1 MKKTGKAAAI
11 LTVLISA
18 SLLIFGC
25 GKKAEEYVF
34 DDTKEDVDKVASEYG
49 VEETEKAEPDTD
61 TESADEKKQPEPPKK
76 EDPKAEEKEQPP
88 KDGPVSKEVLAQI
101 EKDLNSASCNGFL
114 QCEYSKP
121 SDIFWDEV
129 LYNGCDISKS
139 ELGAKEKE
147 LYIAAGGNKEPL
159 GSLFVFKKS
168 DVADFA
174 KRMTGEDYAKA
185 AHPLTWIYLE
195 KPGLYV
201 TEHGDT
207 NFDPVKC
214 VSGNITGGIYNIT
227 YVKGSSV
234 NGKPSFG
241 TSFKK
246 TKDGYTFIS
255 NEWLEGN
262 KKQLASTLYD
272 EIIQKYAV
280 AVYEQWGQDEL
291 QKNQLSYLAGLDYSN
306 DPMSRI
312 GYYLH
317 DVDRDGVD
325 ELFIG
330 ENFTGDYKPSIYQ
343 IYTVKEGERRLV
355 AEGGERDRFYLGKDD
370 TIYNEGSDSAMT
382 YALFHY
388 RMEGPHMSMY
398 PIDGVIY
405 DASLV
410 DPAIG
415 PYFQTKNCI
424 WDVTKATPVDQSAF
438 DSYVNK
444 AESSYSDIRYTPLS
458 SVKIL
463 KTDLKEPEKKGGY
476 SDEELCKMALDH
488 YEKESGYRP
497 GKSEVDSVNGDLV
510 TIHLYD
516 DMEDHVAT
524 SAWYE
529 LNRNTVKGTDPVTGD
544 PVDLNS

>member
-1 MKKTGKAAAI
+1 MTI
-11 LTVLISA
+11 LLLA
-18 SLLIFGC
+18 SILIFGC
-25 GKKAEEYVF
+25 GKKPEEFVF

-49 VEETEKAEPDTD
+49 VEETDKAEPDVQDEQT
-61 TESADEKKQPEPPKK
+61 AEKKQPAPEKK
-76 EDPKAEEKEQPP
+76 DETKTEEKDLPP
-88 KDGPVSKEVLAQI
+88 KDGPVAKELLAQI

-121 SDIFWDEV
+121 SDIFWNEV
-129 LYNGCDISKS
+129 LYNGCEISKN

-147 LYIAAGGNKEPL
+147 LYVAAGGEKEPL

-168 DVADFA
+168 DVSDFV

-195 KPGLYV
+195 KPGIYV

-214 VSGNITGGIYNIT
+214 VSGNVAGGIYNIT
-227 YVKGSSV
+227 YVKGGSV
-234 NGKPSFG
+234 NGKPSFK

-246 TKDGYTFIS
+246 TKEGYTFIS
-255 NEWLEGN
+255 NEWLEDN
-262 KKQLASTLYD
+262 KKQIAAGLYD
-272 EIIQKYAV
+272 EIIQNYAV
-280 AVYEQWGQDEL
+280 AVYEQWDQEEL
-291 QKNQLSYLAGLDYSN
+291 QKNLLSYLAAMDYSN
-306 DPMSRI
+306 DPMNRI
-312 GYYLH
+312 GYYMR
-317 DVDRDGVD
+317 DVDKDGID

-343 IYTVKEGERRLV
+343 IYTVKDGERRLV
-355 AEGGERDRFYLGKDD
+355 IEGGERDRFYLGKDD
-370 TIYNEGSDSAMT
+370 TIYNEGSGSAT
-382 YALFHY
+382 SFALFHY
-388 RMEGPHMSMY
+388 RMEGPYMALY
-398 PIDGVIY
+398 PIDGVLY
-405 DASLV
+405 DGSF
-410 DPAIG
+410 PAPG
-415 PYFQTKNCI
+415 PYFSTDRCL
-424 WDVTKATPVDQSAF
+424 WDASKAKPVDQASF
-438 DSYVNK
+438 DGYVSK
-444 AESSYSDIRYTPLS
+444 AESNYADIRYTPLS

-463 KTDLKEPEKKGGY
+463 KTDLKEPEQKGGF

-516 DMEDHVAT
+516 DMEDHTAT

-529 LNRNTVKGTDPVTGD
+529 INRNTGKGTDAVTGD